1 MILMR
6 ILPGVLKELAKH
18 VPTVLFQ
25 TVEWN
30 ELAHELPKISRRIIQ
45 KEGYAEILSY
55 QKDLLAPFQITVTE
69 DPVTTAPKMDKAAG
83 EKWLTLYFAQ
93 LYSPQGLFLD
103 LRCNHFSTTEQSL
116 IWHPSPFWAKFD
128 ETFRLGVLK
137 VYEGFYLDQNDL
149 YYEGLQQIGLIQ
161 PEWSEDDKQKLADL
175 FRSQF
180 GSAQTEEMN
189 FDLDHFKSSIIKLSD
204 FMLKKKVKIPKDF
217 LYLGIYLVTLYS
229 SLEDT
234 HAKLPVKEIYLNV
247 RNLKAS
253 SPQ

>member
-55 QKDLLAPFQITVTE
+55 QKDLLAPFQISVTE
-69 DPVTTAPKMDKAAG
+69 APLTTGPKLDKVVG

-93 LYSPQGLFLD
+93 LYSPHGLFLD
-103 LRCNHFSTTEQSL
+103 LRSHHFSTTDETL
-116 IWHPSPFWAKFD
+116 LWHPSPFWTKFD
-128 ETFRLGVLK
+128 ESFRLGVLK
-137 VYEGFYLDQNDL
+137 VYEGFYLGKNDL
-149 YYEGLQQIGLIQ
+149 YYEGLEQIGLIQ
-161 PEWSEDDKQKLADL
+161 PEWNEEDKHKLAEL

-180 GSAQTEEMN
+180 GSALTEEMN

-229 SLEDT
+229 VLEET
-234 HAKLPVKEIYLNV
+234 HAKLPVKQIYLNV
-247 RNLKAS
+247 KNLKAS

>member
-1 MILMR
+1 MR

-45 KEGYAEILSY
+45 KEGYTELVNRQKELLS
-55 QKDLLAPFQITVTE
+55 PFQIEVSDGPLTGSL
-69 DPVTTAPKMDKAAG
+69 KMNKAAG
-83 EKWLTLYFAQ
+83 EKWLTLYFSQ
-93 LYSPQGLFLD
+93 LYSPDGLFLD
-103 LRCNHFSTTEQSL
+103 LRCNHFNTTETGL
-116 IWHPSPFWAKFD
+116 VWTPSPFWTKFD
-128 ETFRLGVLK
+128 ESFRLGVLK
-137 VYEGFYLDQNDL
+137 VYEGFYLDKNEL
-149 YYEGLQQIGLIQ
+149 YYEGLEQIGLIR
-161 PEWSEDDKQKLADL
+161 PDWNEMDRNKLAEL
-175 FRSQF
+175 FRTQF
-180 GSAQTEEMN
+180 GSAMTEEMA

-234 HAKLPVKEIYLNV
+234 NAKLPVKQIYLKV
-247 RNLKAS
+247 RNSKAS
-253 SPQ
+253 

>member
-30 ELAHELPKISRRIIQ
+30 EFAHELPKISRRIIQ
-45 KEGYAEILSY
+45 KEGYSELVNR
-55 QKDLLAPFQITVTE
+55 QKELLAPFQIEVSDELLTGSL
-69 DPVTTAPKMDKAAG
+69 KMNKEAG

-93 LYSPQGLFLD
+93 LYSPYGLFLD
-103 LRCNHFSTTEQSL
+103 LRCNHFNSAENLL
-116 IWHPSPFWAKFD
+116 IWHPSPFWTKFD
-128 ETFRLGVLK
+128 ESFRLGVLK
-137 VYEGFYLDQNDL
+137 VYEGFYLEKHDL
-149 YYEGLQQIGLIQ
+149 YYEGLEQIGLIQ
-161 PEWSEDDKQKLADL
+161 ADWNETDRNKLADL

-180 GSAQTEEMN
+180 GSALTEEME

-234 HAKLPVKEIYLNV
+234 HAKLPVKQIYLKV

-253 SPQ
+253 

>member
-1 MILMR
+1 MR

-45 KEGYAEILSY
+45 KEGYSE
-55 QKDLLAPFQITVTE
+55 LLAKQKE
-69 DPVTTAPKMDKAAG
+69 MLAPLGIFVSEEAVNGTLNMNKEAG
-83 EKWLTLYFAQ
+83 IKWLTLYFAQ
-93 LYSPQGLFLD
+93 IFSEDGFFLD
-103 LRCNHFSTTEQSL
+103 IRSHHFKSDGDNL
-116 IWHPSPFWAKFD
+116 IWHPSPLWTRFD
-128 ETFRLGVLK
+128 ETFRQGVLK
-137 VYEGFYLDQNDL
+137 VYEGFYTDNNDL
-149 YYEGLQQIGLIQ
+149 YFEGLKMIGLIQ
-161 PEWSEDDKQKLADL
+161 PDWSSEDKNKLAEL

-180 GSAQTEEMN
+180 GSALTEEMN
-189 FDLDHFKSSIIKLSD
+189 FDLDHFKTSIIKLSD

-229 SLEDT
+229 SLEET
-234 HAKLPVKEIYLNV
+234 HSKLPVRDIYLKV
-247 RNLKAS
+247 RDLKAS